1 MRTLERRRIKGV
13 IFDLDSTLLRSKRGA
28 LRALRAASELIH
40 EHLAKEGYHYSR
52 AELLRQLRL
61 IDQFMLGKKRF
72 YNRDVWWKALLK
84 EMGLSQLSGP
94 WVHQITLHYWRTY
107 AAQSPP
113 FQDAEPTL
121 MRLKKAGFRIG
132 MVSDSDG
139 TPGMKRKRIRMQGFR
154 TFLETIVV
162 AGEDTPKVKPSK
174 APFLLVARRLGLSP
188 KNCVYIGDNP
198 RTDID
203 GAKAAGMVMI
213 RIRRDRIRVGRP
225 DYEVRALREVPPLVF
240 KLSR

>member
-1 MRTLERRRIKGV
+1 MRTVEQRRIQGV
-13 IFDLDSTLLRSKRGA
+13 IFDLDNTLLRSKRGA

-40 EHLAKEGYHYSR
+40 ERLAKEDYHYGK

-61 IDQFMLGKKRF
+61 VDQLMLGRKRL
-72 YNRDVWWKALLK
+72 YNRDVWWKTLLR
-84 EMGLSQLSGP
+84 ELGLSRLSGA
-94 WVHQITLHYWRTY
+94 WVHQTTLHYWRTY
-107 AAQSPP
+107 AAESPP

-121 MRLKKAGFRIG
+121 KRLKRTGFRIG

-154 TFLETIVV
+154 TLLETIVV

-188 KNCVYIGDNP
+188 KDCVYIGDNP

-203 GAKAAGMVMI
+203 GAKAAGLVMI
-213 RIRRDRIRVGRP
+213 RVRRDSNRMGQP
-225 DYEVRALREVPPLVF
+225 DYEVRSLREVPPLIF
-240 KLSR
+240 KLGS